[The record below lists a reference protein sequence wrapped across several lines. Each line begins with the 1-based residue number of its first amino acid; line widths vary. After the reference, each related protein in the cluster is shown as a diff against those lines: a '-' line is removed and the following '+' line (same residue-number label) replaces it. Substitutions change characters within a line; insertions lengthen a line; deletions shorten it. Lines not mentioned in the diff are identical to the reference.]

1 MKSYLNKNFVFWNR
15 EYNAPN
21 TESFIFRLKPH
32 LLDRRFNLKNKKSKI
47 KVLDFGCGEGS
58 NLNFF
63 LKSYKW
69 EPYRVDISEHSL
81 HIAQAKMKLYSD
93 NFKLLE
99 NNRLH
104 DIKDFPNV
112 KFDLI
117 IAIQSLYYLGKID
130 LNKTLITMKKLL
142 KPNGVV
148 FFTMISKK
156 NEYYKKYSNKKTNK
170 DGLTL
175 VNLGTDKH
183 YKKRQRQNT
192 YKHYINFVK
201 NSAQLKNLFNMFKPL
216 NVGQYDLSLLD
227 EKKSFHHYTF
237 FGK

>member
-1 MKSYLNKNFVFWNR
+1 M
-15 EYNAPN
+15 
-21 TESFIFRLKPH
+21 
-32 LLDRRFNLKNKKSKI
+32 LDRRFNLKNKKSKI

-69 EPYRVDISEHSL
+69 EPYGVDISEHSL
-81 HIAQAKMKLYSD
+81 HVARAKMKLYSD

-99 NNRLH
+99 NNKLL

-117 IAIQSLYYLGKID
+117 IAIQSLYYLNKID
-130 LNKTLITMKKLL
+130 LNKTLIAMKKLL

-156 NEYYKKYSNKKTNK
+156 MN
-170 DGLTL
+170 
-175 VNLGTDKH
+175 
-183 YKKRQRQNT
+183 
-192 YKHYINFVK
+192 IIK
-201 NSAQLKNLFNMFKPL
+201 NILIKN
-216 NVGQYDLSLLD
+216 Q
-227 EKKSFHHYTF
+227 
-237 FGK
+237 